1 MKRTLCILFVLLA
14 LVACNNRSWV
24 QELKLKN
31 PLKDSANVVSVY
43 FCFDTIINDFEVS
56 GILYPVCS
64 PKTGWNE
71 YENGVRLFFLSRKTG
86 KEYVWTDWDEN
97 NYCFKNIFMS
107 KNVYDIVHSE
117 GFNGFH
123 SGDTYVFGYDT
134 TTYEYSN
141 NSLLPY
147 AEYQFYDADFD
158 GEDELILG
166 YYGGGPHGCTCY
178 EIYDITDSA
187 LLIKSPIDEEGYFS
201 IDVSTEFEPAKKII
215 TNTID
220 DGAYACGSYVYKADE
235 KGNLHR
241 LYYAS
246 TVCDFDKNIIS
257 SDTTFYQ

>member
-1 MKRTLCILFVLLA
+1 MRSGYRNLQKRI
-14 LVACNNRSWV
+14 R
-24 QELKLKN
+24 LKI
-31 PLKDSANVVSVY
+31 Y
-43 FCFDTIINDFEVS
+43 FRYDTIINDFEVS
-56 GILYPVCS
+56 GIFYPS
-64 PKTGWNE
+64 YFPEYGWDAH
-71 YENGVRLFFLSRKTG
+71 ENGVYLYFRSLKTG
-86 KEYVWTDWDEN
+86 KEYCYTTWNDTCG
-97 NYCFKNIFMS
+97 YFSSYFMS
-107 KNVYDIVHSE
+107 INITNIVCDKPFDGYKN
-117 GFNGFH
+117 
-123 SGDTYVFGYDT
+123 GDAYIFRYYTTIDT
-134 TTYEYSN
+134 TSD

-187 LLIKSPIDEEGYFS
+187 LLLKSPIDEEGNFS
-201 IDVSTEFEPAKKII
+201 IDVSTEFDPAQKII
-215 TNTID
+215 TNTMD
-220 DGAYACGSYVYKADE
+220 DGAYAWGSYVYKADE